1 MPVEQ
6 RVITAVDSAGR
17 SYEVTARAST
27 DTRHYRLELESPE
40 FGTHVAEAADVF
52 ECLCQLRMQLGE
64 DGIRLCCNGAR
75 LNVWPSGMA
84 RDMGGGFKAYAL
96 QMGRKASRED
106 LVDIFDAAPID
117 TIATVKEQRRFNKEW
132 LSSPKI

>member
-1 MPVEQ
+1 MPKEQ
-6 RVITAVDSAGR
+6 RVIMAVDSAGR
-17 SYEVTARAST
+17 SYEVMARAST
-27 DTRHYRLELESPE
+27 GTRHYRLELESPE
-40 FGTHVAEAADVF
+40 FGIHVAEAADVF
-52 ECLCQLRMQLGE
+52 ECLCQLRVQLDK

-96 QMGRKASRED
+96 QIGRKASRED
-106 LVDIFDAAPID
+106 LVDILDAAPID
-117 TIATVKEQRRFNKEW
+117 TIATLEEQRRFNREW

>member
-1 MPVEQ
+1 
-6 RVITAVDSAGR
+6 
-17 SYEVTARAST
+17 
-27 DTRHYRLELESPE
+27 
-40 FGTHVAEAADVF
+40 
-52 ECLCQLRMQLGE
+52 MQLDK

-117 TIATVKEQRRFNKEW
+117 TIATVEEQRRFNKEW